1 MGVVRPPPD
10 WLAEPIPK
18 GQKKK
23 KLVFGPWGGRATL
36 ILLIGGGRV
45 THKLAL
51 SHPLGQNGSGR
62 QPPLAKIP
70 IFLFLDFLVF

>member
-1 MGVVRPPPD
+1 MGD
-10 WLAEPIPK
+10 S
-18 GQKKK
+18 
-23 KLVFGPWGGRATL
+23 ATL